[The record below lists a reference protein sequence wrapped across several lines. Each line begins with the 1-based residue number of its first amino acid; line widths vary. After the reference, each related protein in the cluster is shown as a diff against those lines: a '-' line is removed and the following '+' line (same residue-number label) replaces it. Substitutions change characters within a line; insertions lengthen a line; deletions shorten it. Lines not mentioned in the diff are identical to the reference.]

1 MDNVTL
7 RLNVFFEDP
16 FWVGVVEKVEDGKLS
31 VSKVVFGP
39 EPKSYQ
45 VYDYFIKNYD
55 QLKFS
60 PAVETDVKEKRVNPK
75 RMQREVHKSVAVNG
89 IGTKSQQALKL
100 QQEQMKT
107 KRKAKSRELKEA
119 EKQRRFDLKQ
129 QKKKEK
135 HRGR

>member
-45 VYDYFIKNYD
+45 VYD
-55 QLKFS
+55 
-60 PAVETDVKEKRVNPK
+60 
-75 RMQREVHKSVAVNG
+75 
-89 IGTKSQQALKL
+89 
-100 QQEQMKT
+100 
-107 KRKAKSRELKEA
+107 
-119 EKQRRFDLKQ
+119 
-129 QKKKEK
+129 
-135 HRGR
+135 